1 MEPLLNLLLV
11 LIGLVGGAVL
21 ASFLLRG
28 QSRPDLA
35 DTDGDSAALKTKVQE
50 REATIAELRQTV
62 EVERQAASKLQQQ
75 LLDAMTARVTAE
87 ERAALAGRIE
97 AQLGE
102 REKALA
108 AALEDLS
115 NHKVRMA
122 SLMTRLDEA
131 EKGQAEKLRMLD
143 EAQKKLGDA
152 FRATAAEALAANNQS
167 FLELAKSTLEKAQ
180 VSDEGDLELRKQEM
194 TQWVMPLKESLDKVD
209 QRIHDLEKERAAAY
223 AGMTEQVKNLAETHS
238 RLQAETTNLV
248 RALRAPDVRG
258 RWGEMQ
264 LKRVVEM
271 AGMIEYCDF
280 VQQESIDTEQ
290 GKLRPDLIVR
300 LPNNRQV
307 VVDAKVSLQ
316 SFLNSLDQNDEG
328 ARKAKVAEHAQQ
340 IRAHLAKLGSKAY
353 WDELATTPDFV
364 VAFLPGEVFFSAA
377 LEADPELIEYGVE
390 NRVLL
395 ATPTTLIA
403 LLKAVAY
410 GWRQESIA
418 RNAMEISELG
428 KQLYGRLAT
437 LTSHFEELRRSLEKS
452 VSAYN
457 RAAGNL
463 ETRVLVSARRFKELS
478 AAAGDDLPVCEPIS
492 QVPRAV
498 AGVGEETGDEVGV
511 PETPPNEFT
520 GSQAI
525 ENKNGNGELELLVRA
540 VGE

>member
-1 MEPLLNLLLV
+1 MEPLLILLLV

-21 ASFLLRG
+21 TSFLLKG
-28 QSRPDLA
+28 QPRPDLA

-87 ERAALAGRIE
+87 ERAALAGRME
-97 AQLGE
+97 MQLGE

-143 EAQKKLGDA
+143 EAQTKLGDA

-180 VSDEGDLELRKQEM
+180 VSDAGDLELRKQEM
-194 TQWVMPLKESLDKVD
+194 TQWVQPLKESLDKVD

-290 GKLRPDLIVR
+290 IG
-300 LPNNRQV
+300 
-307 VVDAKVSLQ
+307 
-316 SFLNSLDQNDEG
+316 
-328 ARKAKVAEHAQQ
+328 
-340 IRAHLAKLGSKAY
+340 RASCR
-353 WDELATTPDFV
+353 E
-364 VAFLPGEVFFSAA
+364 
-377 LEADPELIEYGVE
+377 
-390 NRVLL
+390 RV
-395 ATPTTLIA
+395 
-403 LLKAVAY
+403 
-410 GWRQESIA
+410 
-418 RNAMEISELG
+418 
-428 KQLYGRLAT
+428 
-437 LTSHFEELRRSLEKS
+437 
-452 VSAYN
+452 
-457 RAAGNL
+457 
-463 ETRVLVSARRFKELS
+463 
-478 AAAGDDLPVCEPIS
+478 
-492 QVPRAV
+492 
-498 AGVGEETGDEVGV
+498 
-511 PETPPNEFT
+511 
-520 GSQAI
+520 
-525 ENKNGNGELELLVRA
+525 
-540 VGE
+540 

>member
-28 QSRPDLA
+28 QSRPNLA
-35 DTDGDSAALKTKVQE
+35 EADADFAAMKGKLQE
-50 REATIAELRQTV
+50 REATITELRQTL

-75 LLDAMTARVTAE
+75 VLDAMTARVTAE
-87 ERAALAGRIE
+87 ERAALAGRLE
-97 AQLGE
+97 TQLSE
-102 REKALA
+102 KEKALA
-108 AALEDLS
+108 AALDDLS

-131 EKGQAEKLRMLD
+131 EKAQADKLKTLE
-143 EAQKKLGDA
+143 EAQARLGES
-152 FRATAAEALAANNQS
+152 FRATAAEALAANNQN
-167 FLELAKSTLEKAQ
+167 FLELAKTALEKAQ
-180 VSDEGDLELRKQEM
+180 VSGDGDLELRKQEL
-194 TQWVMPLKESLDKVD
+194 TQWVLPLKESLEKVD
-209 QRIHDLEKERAAAY
+209 QRILDLEKERAAAY
-223 AGMTEQVKNLAETHS
+223 AGLTEQVKSLTETHT
-238 RLQAETTNLV
+238 RLQAETSNLV

-264 LKRVVEM
+264 LRRVVEM

-280 VQQESIDTEQ
+280 VEQESIDTEQ

-300 LPNNRQV
+300 LPNNRHV
-307 VVDAKVSLQ
+307 VVDAKVSLN

-340 IRAHLAKLGSKAY
+340 IRTHLAKLGSKAY
-353 WDELATTPDFV
+353 WDQLATTPDFV

-418 RNAMEISELG
+418 RNAQEISELG
-428 KQLYGRLAT
+428 KQLYGRLAS
-437 LTSHFEELRRSLEKS
+437 LTGYFEELRKSLERS

-478 AAAGDDLPVCEPIS
+478 AAAGDDLPAVEQVS
-492 QVPRAV
+492 NVPRSSNTLAFA
-498 AGVGEETGDEVGV
+498 AGAGGV
-511 PETPPNEFT
+511 VEMLPNELPDPEVE
-520 GSQAI
+520 
-525 ENKNGNGELELLVRA
+525 ENTANNGELGTLASAL
-540 VGE
+540 GD